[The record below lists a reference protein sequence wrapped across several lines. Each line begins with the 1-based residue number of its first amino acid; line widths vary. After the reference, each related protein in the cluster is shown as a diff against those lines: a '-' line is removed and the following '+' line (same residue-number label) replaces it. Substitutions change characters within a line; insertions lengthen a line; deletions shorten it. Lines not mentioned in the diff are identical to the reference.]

1 MRIYDQ
7 IEKWKLTNWD
17 YGMTKLEI
25 WHDQIE
31 KMKWS
36 IQIYYILDFRII
48 FPIWESWSQNENMT
62 YSQIENH
69 ILKLRIWHDRFEN
82 ILVSIL
88 E

>member
-1 MRIYDQ
+1 MRIYNQ

-17 YGMTKLEI
+17 YEMTKLDI

-31 KMKWS
+31 KMTWS

-48 FPIWESWSQNENMT
+48 FPISESWSQIENMT